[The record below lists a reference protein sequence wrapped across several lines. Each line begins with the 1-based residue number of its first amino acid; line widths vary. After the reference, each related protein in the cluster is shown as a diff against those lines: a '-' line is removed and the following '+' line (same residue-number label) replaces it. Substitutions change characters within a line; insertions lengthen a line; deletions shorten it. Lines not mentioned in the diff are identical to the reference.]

1 MTETTAYLSPNGQN
15 TTRGDGPPMRIVVG
29 TLNGVATLS
38 RQRPDQPWTLA
49 GRALAGRHV
58 GALVFE
64 PGSGRLFAGVHGDG
78 GLWVSDDDA
87 GTDWRQL
94 TDGLDRAH
102 IYALSARRVGERVTL
117 FLGTSPAGLYR
128 SDDLGGT
135 WRELAA
141 IHDVPH
147 SDKWTFPP
155 PPHIPH
161 VKDIVFHPRDAG
173 TLYVLV
179 EQGGLLKST
188 DDGES
193 FIELAAYSTPDDTAY
208 RDVHRLLID
217 EADPDLFHLAAGEG
231 LYRSADGGETW
242 EHLTR
247 RDGEMGYPDFLFR
260 DPDDRAVLYLAGAHR
275 NPMVWYEEGMARSLV
290 MRSTDG
296 GANWTKLDRG
306 LPDPVIGSF
315 EAMSLHHWPGGMT
328 LLIGTATGEV
338 YFSEDGGETWTC
350 IAEDLTP
357 ISKDTHYVP
366 FLSPE
371 ERARVP

>member
-1 MTETTAYLSPNGQN
+1 
-15 TTRGDGPPMRIVVG
+15 MRILAG

-38 RQRPDQPWTLA
+38 RQGPNQPWTLA
-49 GRALAGRHV
+49 RRSLDGRHV

-64 PGSGRLFAGVHGDG
+64 PGSGRLFAGAHGDG
-78 GLWVSDDDA
+78 GLWVSDDGR

-94 TDGLDRAH
+94 TAGLDRPH
-102 IYALSARRVGERVTL
+102 IYALSARRVGARVTL

-128 SDDLGGT
+128 SDDLGET

-141 IHDVPH
+141 IHDVPD

-155 PPHIPH
+155 PPHIAH
-161 VKDIVFHPRDAG
+161 VKDIVFHPREAA

-193 FIELAAYSTPDDTAY
+193 FIELAAYSTPEDSAY
-208 RDVHRLLID
+208 RDAHRLLID
-217 EADPDLFHLAAGEG
+217 EVDPDLFHLAAGEG
-231 LYRSADGGETW
+231 LYRSTDGGETW
-242 EHLTR
+242 QHLTR

-260 DPDDRAVLYLAGAHR
+260 HPDDRAVLYMAGSHR
-275 NPMVWYEEGMARSLV
+275 NPMTWYEEGMARALI

-296 GANWTKLDRG
+296 GTGWTPLDRG
-306 LPDPVIGSF
+306 FPDPVIGAF

-338 YFSEDGGETWTC
+338 YASEDGGDNWTC

-366 FLSPE
+366 FLPAE
-371 ERARVP
+371 ERARVEEILDRGEL